1 MVSQTG
7 RNQLWT
13 NFESTSS
20 TDETRDKVELST
32 EFAELHFLL
41 MGFSMAYENAH
52 PQPTVIQSLQASVA
66 PAFALHAGVMLGV
79 FTALGDATL
88 SAVEVAKLLDVDT
101 QRLERLL
108 YALVA
113 TGLLEIR
120 DDGFCNSR
128 EAAVYLVRGK
138 PDYVGDEHQLLDQL
152 WHADLLTA
160 TSIKQRQPAGKHDF
174 ASADHASSLAFF
186 RSTAPY
192 ALTFGR
198 GLAAMI
204 DLREVNSAI
213 DIGGGAGHVL
223 IGLSE
228 TKPSL
233 RSTLFELAP
242 SVAIA
247 KELLA
252 DEPLAE
258 GMEFEIGDIAQAPSA
273 TTHDLAILK
282 AVIQVL
288 SPQDAAAAIRHAYVS
303 LNSGGRLFVSG
314 VGILNDDRVS
324 PLEAVF
330 YNLTFMNLY
339 SDGASYT
346 RSEYSRWLSEAGFG
360 DIRFSTMPSGS
371 QLISA
376 RKP

>member
-1 MVSQTG
+1 MP
-7 RNQLWT
+7 
-13 NFESTSS
+13 F
-20 TDETRDKVELST
+20 
-32 EFAELHFLL
+32 
-41 MGFSMAYENAH
+41 ENAH
-52 PQPTVIQSLQASVA
+52 PQPTLIQSLQASVA

-79 FTALGDATL
+79 FTILGEATL
-88 SAVEVAKLLDVDT
+88 SADEVAKLLDVDPR
-101 QRLERLL
+101 RLERLL

-113 TGLLEIR
+113 TGILEIR
-120 DDGFCNSR
+120 DDGFGNSL

-138 PDYVGDEHQLLDQL
+138 PGYIGDEHQLFDQL

-160 TSIKQRQPAGKHDF
+160 TSIRQRQPAAKHDF
-174 ASADHASSLAFF
+174 ASADPGSSLAFF
-186 RSTAPY
+186 RGLAPI
-192 ALTFGR
+192 ALIFGR
-198 GLAAMI
+198 RLAEMI

-213 DIGGGAGHVL
+213 DIGGGPGHSL
-223 IGLSE
+223 IGLRE
-228 TKPSL
+228 TKPGL
-233 RSTLFELAP
+233 RSTLLELAP
-242 SVAIA
+242 SVALA

-252 DEPLAE
+252 DESLAD
-258 GMEFEIGDIAQAPSA
+258 GMEFEIGDIVQAPSA

-288 SPQDAAAAIRHAYVS
+288 SPQDAAAAIRNAHAS
-303 LNSGGRLFVSG
+303 LNSGGRLFISG

-360 DIRFSTMPSGS
+360 EITFGTMPSGS

>member
-1 MVSQTG
+1 MP
-7 RNQLWT
+7 
-13 NFESTSS
+13 F
-20 TDETRDKVELST
+20 
-32 EFAELHFLL
+32 
-41 MGFSMAYENAH
+41 ENAH
-52 PQPTVIQSLQASVA
+52 PQPALIQSLQASVA
-66 PAFALHAGVMLGV
+66 PAFALHAGVTLGV

-88 SAVEVAKLLDVDT
+88 SAAEVAGLLDVNP

-113 TGLLEIR
+113 TGLLEI
-120 DDGFCNSR
+120 DNDGFRNGQ

-138 PDYVGDEHQLLDQL
+138 PGYIGDEHQLLDQL

-160 TSIKQRQPAGKHDF
+160 TSIRQRQPAAKHDF
-174 ASADHASSLAFF
+174 ASADPASSLAFF
-186 RSTAPY
+186 RSIAPY
-192 ALTFGR
+192 ALSFGR
-198 GLAAMI
+198 RLADMI

-213 DIGGGAGHVL
+213 DIGGGPGHAL
-223 IGLSE
+223 IGLGE
-228 TKPSL
+228 AKPGL
-233 RSTLFELAP
+233 RSTLLELAP
-242 SVAIA
+242 SIALA

-252 DEPLAE
+252 DEPLAD
-258 GMEFEIGDIAQAPSA
+258 GIEFEIGDIVRAPSA

-288 SPQDAAAAIRHAYVS
+288 SPQDAAAAIRHAHAS
-303 LNSGGRLFVSG
+303 LNSGGRLFISG

-324 PLEAVF
+324 PPEAVF

-346 RSEYSRWLSEAGFG
+346 RSEYSRWLSDAGFG
-360 DIRFSTMPSGS
+360 DITFGIMPSGS